1 MQNSSGSNAG
11 QLDGVLFSVVIP
23 AYNSEPFIHK
33 ALDSVRAQTFSD
45 YEVVITNDGSTD
57 GTVQAIETYAGR
69 YPDFPV
75 RLESQTNKG
84 IGGARNNCIFRATGL
99 FIAFLDADD
108 HWHPEKLEKM
118 AHFLARNPQV
128 DVAYHDEIEVRG
140 DGTRHPLSYDEV
152 REPAY
157 QDLLF
162 RGNRLSTSAT
172 VVRRELAR
180 KIDGFS
186 ENLDFNSAEDY
197 EFWLR
202 LARAGARFAHVPE
215 VLGEYHRVEGSIT
228 QKVEYHH
235 RNIFNVVTH
244 HLGLLRDDGTCSD
257 KFLDRMG
264 RRKKAEHLATLGRAL
279 AGAGAKGQALRTHWE
294 AMRVDPLCWKNYTK
308 LVRTLL
314 S

>member
-1 MQNSSGSNAG
+1 MQSSSGNEATR
-11 QLDGVLFSVVIP
+11 QDVFFSVVIP
-23 AYNSEPFIHK
+23 AYNSAPFIAK
-33 ALDSVRAQTFSD
+33 ALDSVRAQTLAD
-45 YEVVITNDGSTD
+45 YEVVITNDGSKD
-57 GTVQAIETYAGR
+57 DTVQVIEDYARCHPG
-69 YPDFPV
+69 FPL
-75 RLESQTNKG
+75 RLASQNNKG
-84 IGGARNNCIFRATGL
+84 IGGARNNGIFRATGR

-108 HWHPEKLEKM
+108 LWHPTKLERM
-118 AHFLARNPQV
+118 AALLVEKPQV
-128 DVAYHDEIEVRG
+128 DVAYHDEIEVAG
-140 DGTRHPLSYDEV
+140 DGTRRPLSYEEV

-172 VVRRELAR
+172 VVRRELAQG
-180 KIDGFS
+180 IGGFS

-202 LARAGARFAHVPE
+202 LARAGARFAHLPE

-228 QKVEYHH
+228 QKIEYHH

-244 HLGLLRDDGTCSD
+244 HLELLRGDGTCSASL
-257 KFLDRMG
+257 LDRMY

-279 AGAGAKGQALRTHWE
+279 GGAGAKAQALRMHWE
-294 AMRVDPLCWKNYTK
+294 ALRTDPLCLKAYTK
-308 LVRTLL
+308 LARTLL